1 MPGLSL
7 ALAGLVGATLGAAP
21 SLDVG
26 LLTEARYRTTQAT
39 GTPAER
45 LAEGEVAPWLKAGL
59 AWPGFD
65 LAVDYRPQLTL
76 TDTGGGTR
84 ALLHQGSLSGRWQA
98 DATWL
103 VSALAAAKAGE
114 INRYQLFSSGLASGD
129 PTLLFPAVA
138 SVGYRS
144 VEGTLGVGV
153 TLGLRHR
160 LQISV
165 GAADE
170 GGATLE
176 DQRWLPRQQKLR
188 GLLGLEW
195 DAGPHDV
202 LSTVLEGTVAQF
214 STGPSVGTAGLT
226 ETWKHAA
233 SESVRFWMGAGPAL
247 TAQRFH
253 QKTTTRLLPSA
264 EVGLGFDGAAA
275 KWPLKGT
282 AALVLAPYVD
292 RIAATAPERA
302 GVTATLVAT
311 PTPHWR
317 MEANGSATVVVEG
330 PQKKDQAWGGSVQVG
345 RSLGEFIELAV
356 GVRGVMQ
363 KQPRFF
369 TTTLDWSAFLALE
382 VHTRRADKIVPDPA
396 AVQDPLRPKA
406 QVVPEE
412 P

>member
-1 MPGLSL
+1 MPALSL
-7 ALAGLVGATLGAAP
+7 ALAGLVGATLGASP

-26 LLTEARYRTTQAT
+26 LLSEARLRTTQAT
-39 GTPAER
+39 GTPTER
-45 LAEGEVAPWLKAGL
+45 LAEGELAPWLKAGL
-59 AWPGFD
+59 AWPG
-65 LAVDYRPQLTL
+65 LELGADYRPQLTL

-84 ALLHQGSLSGRWQA
+84 ALLHQGSLSVRWQA

-103 VSALAAAKAGE
+103 LSALAAGKTGE
-114 INRYQLFSSGLASGD
+114 INRYQLFNNGLASGD

-144 VEGTLGVGV
+144 FEATLGAGV
-153 TLGLRHR
+153 TLGPRQR
-160 LQISV
+160 LQLSV
-165 GAADE
+165 AAADE

-176 DQRWLPRQQKLR
+176 DQRWLPRQQRLH

-202 LSTVLEGTVAQF
+202 LVTMLDATVAEF
-214 STGPSVGTAGLT
+214 STGPSVGTAALT

-233 SESVRFWMGAGPAL
+233 SEAVRFWMGAGPAMSG
-247 TAQRFH
+247 QRF
-253 QKTTTRLLPSA
+253 QAKTTTRILPSA
-264 EVGLGFDGAAA
+264 ELGLGFDGAAA

-282 AALVLAPYVD
+282 AALVLAPFVD

-302 GVTATLVAT
+302 GVTASLVAT
-311 PTPHWR
+311 PTPNWR

-330 PQKKDQAWGGSVQVG
+330 PQKKDQAWGGSIQVG
-345 RSLGEFIELAV
+345 RSLGDFIELAV

-369 TTTLDWSAFLALE
+369 ITTLDWSGFLSLE
-382 VHTRRADKIVPDPA
+382 VHTRRPDKILPDPA
-396 AVQDPLRPKA
+396 AVPDPLRPKA